1 MAETPD
7 GRGVLLFGGQTNKN
21 FYEDRILELC
31 AGDSSWNI
39 LNITLEIGRRK
50 HEIQESMMIH
60 FENMQYHKTI

>member
-39 LNITLEIGRRK
+39 LNTTLENGRRE
-50 HEIQESMMIH
+50 HVVIPLQ
-60 FENMQYHKTI
+60 